1 MSAGSPL
8 PLSPDVSLRRFPTL
22 TTRADSGQ
30 HVRALPNRTAIHCR
44 ALQVFTASPYS
55 PGLERLQ
62 VLFPRLQV
70 TIGGFQ
76 VPLHAESAE
85 EVLSRC
91 VSEGVRVTG
100 SRVVYSGTSGQDVLP
115 EVRRQP

>member
-8 PLSPDVSLRRFPTL
+8 PLSPNVSLSRLLAL
-22 TTRADSGQ
+22 TSRADGQ
-30 HVRALPNRTAIHCR
+30 HVRALPDRAAIHCR
-44 ALQVFTASPYS
+44 ALQVSTATPYS

-70 TIGGFQ
+70 TLGGFQ

-100 SRVVYSGTSGQDVLP
+100 SRVVYSGTSHDGVLP
-115 EVRRQP
+115 EAARQP